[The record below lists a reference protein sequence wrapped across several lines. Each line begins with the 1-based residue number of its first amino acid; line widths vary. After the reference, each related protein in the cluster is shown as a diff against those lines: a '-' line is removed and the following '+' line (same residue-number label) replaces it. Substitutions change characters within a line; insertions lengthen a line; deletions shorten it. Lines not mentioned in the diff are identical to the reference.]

1 MPDPVAQPVPAA
13 ISAQPLPVAPA
24 PAVSS
29 VPTSADLLQ
38 RLVALVAE
46 RTGYPT
52 EMLAPEQDMEADLGI
67 DSIKRVEILTSFA
80 RQFPDLGAGVPEQLR
95 AARSLQNVVEV
106 MRSNLTPGAS
116 TAAPAPQ
123 APAPVMAA
131 PVPAVTASPAA
142 PPVAPAPT
150 AASIPTS
157 DDLLQR
163 LVALVAERTGYPTEM
178 LAPAQDMEADL
189 GIDSIK
195 RVEILTS
202 FARQF
207 PDLGAGVPEQLRA
220 ARSLQDVVK
229 VMLENLAPKPEA
241 PPPERQPVPAR
252 PAPSQT
258 EAAPVAEGG
267 GLARYTLGMKESPL
281 PDGAA
286 LSIPPGAL
294 VITDDGHGY
303 AAALHERLQALGGRP
318 VVVRLEGPE
327 AASDGIYAADLS
339 DLAQVEALLQRIRA
353 DHGRIGG
360 VVHLLPLRPA
370 PPMQEL
376 SAAAFDR
383 LAKQEV
389 KGLFHLLR
397 SASADLREAPGSW
410 AFTGLSLGTA
420 PSDGVLPVPEHPWR
434 GGLIGIIKTV
444 TIEWPDV
451 LAKSL
456 VLENLAVDV
465 TLRRILGELAAP
477 WQDRETYYRGST
489 RLVPEPRS
497 AVLRTERALVDL
509 GPEDVIVLVGGAR
522 GITAE
527 VACELAR
534 QARPTLVLVG
544 RTPWPEGDEPEA
556 IARAVSDG
564 DLKRVLFGRL
574 QAQGTQPSPIE
585 LDTAARR
592 IRQEREMRAARAAM
606 EAAGS
611 RVFYYSADTRDGAS
625 TEDLFRRLYETHGRI
640 DGLVY
645 GAGIIEDKLI
655 EDKTPESF
663 DRVFDTK
670 ALALF
675 HLARSLRPEA
685 LKFLVIFSSV
695 AGWAGNRGQVDYVA
709 ANEVL
714 NRMAQ
719 HLSARWQ
726 RRVVAVDWG
735 PWEKAGMVTAQT
747 RRQFIERG
755 VALVPPDAGR
765 RYLVDEIRFG
775 DPSEQIVA
783 ALGRLV
789 AEEPAAVPVP
799 VLAAREFPR

>member
-38 RLVALVAE
+38 QLVALVAE

-95 AARSLQNVVEV
+95 AARTLQNVVEV
-106 MRSNLTPGAS
+106 MRANLTPGAS

-123 APAPVMAA
+123 APAPVTAA

-142 PPVAPAPT
+142 SPAAPAPT

-252 PAPSQT
+252 PAPSHT

-303 AAALHERLQALGGRP
+303 AAALRERLQALGGRP
-318 VVVRLEGPE
+318 VVVRLGGTGGGIGRDLRRRPE
-327 AASDGIYAADLS
+327 RPGAGGGAAAAHPG
-339 DLAQVEALLQRIRA
+339 AIT
-353 DHGRIGG
+353 GG
-360 VVHLLPLRPA
+360 
-370 PPMQEL
+370 
-376 SAAAFDR
+376 SAAWCTCCR
-383 LAKQEV
+383 C
-389 KGLFHLLR
+389 
-397 SASADLREAPGSW
+397 
-410 AFTGLSLGTA
+410 
-420 PSDGVLPVPEHPWR
+420 
-434 GGLIGIIKTV
+434 
-444 TIEWPDV
+444 
-451 LAKSL
+451 
-456 VLENLAVDV
+456 
-465 TLRRILGELAAP
+465 
-477 WQDRETYYRGST
+477 
-489 RLVPEPRS
+489 
-497 AVLRTERALVDL
+497 
-509 GPEDVIVLVGGAR
+509 GP
-522 GITAE
+522 
-527 VACELAR
+527 
-534 QARPTLVLVG
+534 
-544 RTPWPEGDEPEA
+544 
-556 IARAVSDG
+556 
-564 DLKRVLFGRL
+564 
-574 QAQGTQPSPIE
+574 
-585 LDTAARR
+585 
-592 IRQEREMRAARAAM
+592 
-606 EAAGS
+606 
-611 RVFYYSADTRDGAS
+611 
-625 TEDLFRRLYETHGRI
+625 
-640 DGLVY
+640 
-645 GAGIIEDKLI
+645 
-655 EDKTPESF
+655 
-663 DRVFDTK
+663 
-670 ALALF
+670 
-675 HLARSLRPEA
+675 
-685 LKFLVIFSSV
+685 
-695 AGWAGNRGQVDYVA
+695 
-709 ANEVL
+709 
-714 NRMAQ
+714 
-719 HLSARWQ
+719 
-726 RRVVAVDWG
+726 
-735 PWEKAGMVTAQT
+735 
-747 RRQFIERG
+747 RRQCRSC
-755 VALVPPDAGR
+755 R
-765 RYLVDEIRFG
+765 RRRSIAWR
-775 DPSEQIVA
+775 S
-783 ALGRLV
+783 R
-789 AEEPAAVPVP
+789 
-799 VLAAREFPR
+799 R